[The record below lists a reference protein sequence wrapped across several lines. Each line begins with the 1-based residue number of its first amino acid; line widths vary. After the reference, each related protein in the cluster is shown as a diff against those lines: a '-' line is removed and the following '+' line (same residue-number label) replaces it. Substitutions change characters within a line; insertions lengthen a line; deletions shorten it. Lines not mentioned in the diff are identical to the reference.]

1 MDMNRLLGSD
11 ELDDLIDILND
22 GKKGRI
28 RIYINGKDWVSL
40 SVKSL
45 GKPIERSDFY
55 ELARESKTNEENPIH
70 YNYQGL
76 EVLEDDLFNCVL
88 DFERGT
94 ETVSVRSP
102 TRDISFS
109 KKSWF
114 WQVLSQIALR
124 VAGRI

>member
-1 MDMNRLLGSD
+1 MNRLLGND

-28 RIYINGKDWVSL
+28 RIYLNGKDWVSL
-40 SVKSL
+40 SIKSL

-55 ELARESKTNEENPIH
+55 ELAKESKTNKENPIH
-70 YNYQGL
+70 YTYQGL
-76 EVLEDDLFNCVL
+76 EVLDDDVFNCVL
-88 DFERGT
+88 DLERGS
-94 ETVSVRSP
+94 EAVSVRSS

-114 WQVLSQIALR
+114 WQVLSHITIRAKSRL
-124 VAGRI
+124 